1 MLVSYDT
8 LLSDFTDNTQS
19 PPRRKIWDLV
29 VIDEAQRIK
38 NRNVTSDM
46 IKQLQRKR
54 SWALTGTPLENEVD
68 DLASI
73 LEFVDQGELTSTK
86 HYHPGPEL
94 LSRYKE
100 LQLRRKKA
108 DVLDQLPPKRVSK
121 IAISLLPGQQG
132 SYDLAEKE
140 GIVYLRGCVRR

>member
-8 LLSDFTDNTQS
+8 LLSDFSDNTQS

-46 IKQLQRKR
+46 VKQIQRKR

-68 DLASI
+68 DLASNKVLHNSVTAYLLASPVRHKNDAAMSI
-73 LEFVDQGELTSTK
+73 LVKLNSIGS
-86 HYHPGPEL
+86 PL
-94 LSRYKE
+94 LVI
-100 LQLRRKKA
+100 RKRA
-108 DVLDQLPPKRVSK
+108 ALMPLPF
-121 IAISLLPGQQG
+121 G
-132 SYDLAEKE
+132 SS
-140 GIVYLRGCVRR
+140 